1 MITTP
6 RVITGSTSSGCGKT
20 TITTGIMAALSSTQT
35 VQGYKVGPDYIDPG
49 YHTAATGRI
58 SRNLDTWMIPKAR
71 VLELFARTQTG
82 ADIAVIEG
90 VMGLYD
96 GYDGLTEHGSTAE
109 VAKLLKSPV
118 ILIIDVKKMA
128 RSAGALALGYS
139 SFDPELKMAGVIIN
153 NVASR
158 KHEQWV
164 REAVESIGLPVI
176 GAIPKLPDLNVPERH
191 LGLLTTT
198 GHEEKTY
205 QFIDNAK
212 QAVQKYVDLE
222 QIRAIASQ
230 AAAIKHTDSKVR
242 KSNYQKVKV
251 AVARDEA
258 FCFYYEDNLDLL
270 RECGAEIVFFS
281 PLHDECLPQD
291 VHGLYLGGGYP
302 ELYAKALSSNAAMN
316 QSLKNAIT
324 DGLPAYAE
332 CGGFMVLTQTMIDM
346 AGIKHPMLGL
356 IPGYTRMIDRLTMG
370 YREVV
375 PLEDN
380 CLSNQGD
387 VMRGHEFHYSE
398 WVLEHNDI
406 PFAYQVTPR
415 GNEAVRQEG
424 YSHKNILASYI
435 HVHFEA
441 MPEGCSRFI
450 NKCSI
455 YKDRKIG

>member
-1 MITTP
+1 
-6 RVITGSTSSGCGKT
+6 
-20 TITTGIMAALSSTQT
+20 MAALSSTQT

-49 YHTAATGRI
+49 YHTAAIGRI

-139 SFDPELKMAGVIIN
+139 SFDPALKIAGVIIN

-164 REAVESIGLPVI
+164 REAIESIGLPVI
-176 GAIPKLPDLNVPERH
+176 GAIPKLPDLTVPERH
-191 LGLLTTT
+191 LGLLTTA

-212 QAVQKYVDLE
+212 QAVEKYVDLE

-230 AAAIKHTDSKVR
+230 AAAIKQTDSKVR

-258 FCFYYEDNLDLL
+258 FCFYYEDNLDML
-270 RECGAEIVFFS
+270 RECGAEIAFFS
-281 PLHDECLPQD
+281 PLHDERLPQD

-302 ELYAKALSSNAAMN
+302 ELYAKALSDNLNMMHG
-316 QSLKNAIT
+316 LKSIIT
-324 DGLPAYAE
+324 NGLPTYAE
-332 CGGFMVLTQTMIDM
+332 CGGFMVLTQYLLDM
-346 AGIKHPMLGL
+346 AGIKHPMLDI
-356 IPGYTRMIDRLTMG
+356 IPGHTRMIDRLTMG

-380 CLSNQGD
+380 ILSNQGE

-398 WVLEHNDI
+398 WVFEHNDI

-441 MPEGCSRFI
+441 MPEGCLRFI
-450 NKCSI
+450 EKCSA
-455 YKDRKIG
+455 YKDKKTG

>member
-1 MITTP
+1 MITIP
-6 RVITGSTSSGCGKT
+6 RVVIASPGSGCGKT
-20 TITTGIMAALSSTQT
+20 TIATGIMAALSDTQT

-58 SRNLDTWMIPKAR
+58 SRNLDTWMIPKTR
-71 VLELFARTQTG
+71 VLELFVRNQAG
-82 ADIAVIEG
+82 ADITVIEG

-96 GYDGLTEHGSTAE
+96 GYDGLTERGSTAE

-128 RSAGALALGYS
+128 RSAGALALGYK
-139 SFDPELKMAGVIIN
+139 SFDPDLDMAGVIIN
-153 NVASR
+153 NVASQ

-176 GAIPKLPDLNVPERH
+176 GAIPRLPDLNVPERH
-191 LGLLTTT
+191 LGLLTTA
-198 GHEEKTY
+198 GHEEKTC

-222 QIRAIASQ
+222 QVHAVASQ
-230 AAAIKHTDSKVR
+230 APAIKNTVTELR
-242 KSNYQKVKV
+242 KSKHRKVKV

-270 RECGAEIVFFS
+270 REHSAEIAFFS
-281 PLHDECLPQD
+281 PLHDEHLPQGI
-291 VHGLYLGGGYP
+291 HGLYLGGGYP
-302 ELYAKALSSNAAMN
+302 ELYAKALSGNTNMN
-316 QSLKNAIT
+316 QCLKTAIG
-324 DGLPAYAE
+324 DGLPTYAE
-332 CGGFMVLTQTMIDM
+332 CGGFMVLTLFMVDM

-356 IPGYTRMIDRLTMG
+356 IPGHTKMIDRLTMG

-375 PLEDN
+375 PLADN
-380 CLSNQGD
+380 ILSYRGD

-398 WVLEHNDI
+398 WVLEDNDI
-406 PFAYQVTPR
+406 PFAYKITPR
-415 GNEAVRQEG
+415 GNESVRKEG
-424 YSHKNILASYI
+424 YSNKNILASYV

-441 MPEGCSRFI
+441 LPEGCSRFME
-450 NKCSI
+450 KCSA
-455 YKDRKIG
+455 YKDYQTG